1 METRNGGDD
10 GTREHVETREHENV
24 CGDERA
30 REHMET
36 KKPRKCGAMGTQER
50 VETREHENMWLEKIP
65 AGNQNKT

>member
-1 METRNGGDD
+1 M
-10 GTREHVETREHENV
+10 
-24 CGDERA
+24 CGDKRA

-36 KKPRKCGAMGTQER
+36 KKPRKCGDMGTQER